1 MGVNLRGIRHILTKK
16 NILFGVLLVA
26 VVPEA
31 FAITPTQEIA
41 TVKGQ
46 IIDYA
51 TKNSAYLGMLGAGL
65 AGTVMA
71 FGAEVKKII
80 GNNLGYVGYVAFA
93 GTAITG
99 ALTVLG
105 ITI

>member
-1 MGVNLRGIRHILTKK
+1 MDIRARKNLLIK
-16 NILFGVLLVA
+16 NIFLGLMLIMFGAEV
-26 VVPEA
+26 
-31 FAITPTQEIA
+31 FAITPTESIRG
-41 TVKGQ
+41 VKEQ

-105 ITI
+105 MTI